1 MRFGH
6 GYGRWLGGGFGEMG
20 RGGRHGGGGWGG
32 GGWGDGEGHGR
43 GGRRGRVFEGS
54 ELRLVLLA
62 LLEEQPRHGYD
73 LIREIEER
81 TGGAYAP
88 SPGVVYPTLTML
100 DEMGH
105 IDEVK
110 EEGARKRFAITDAG
124 RQHLAEK
131 KDEVE
136 GLMERLGKMGEA
148 QGRTGAGPIKRSMV
162 GLTMALGEALASG
175 RGRDDIVHDI
185 AAILDEAARKIE
197 RLER

>member
-6 GYGRWLGGGFGEMG
+6 GYGRWLGGGFGPGG
-20 RGGRHGGGGWGG
+20 RGEHSHHEWGHH
-32 GGWGDGEGHGR
+32 ERGR
-43 GGRRGRVFEGS
+43 GRRRMFDGG

-81 TGGAYAP
+81 TGGSYAP

-124 RQHLAEK
+124 KAFLAEK
-131 KDEVE
+131 REEV
-136 GLMERLGKMGEA
+136 GALLERLAAIAEHE
-148 QGRTGAGPIKRSMV
+148 GRSAGGAPIKRAMM
-162 GLTMALGEALASG
+162 GLGMALRDTLGAA
-175 RGRDDIVHDI
+175 RGNPDLVHDV
-185 AAILDEAARKIE
+185 AAIIDEAARKIE

>member
-6 GYGRWLGGGFGEMG
+6 GYGRWVGGGFG
-20 RGGRHGGGGWGG
+20 GGFGGGMHGDPRHGGGR
-32 GGWGDGEGHGR
+32 GERG
-43 GGRRGRVFEGS
+43 GGRRRMFDGG
-54 ELRLVLLA
+54 ELRLVLLG

-100 DEMGH
+100 DELEL
-105 IDEVK
+105 IEEVK

-124 RQHLAEK
+124 RAHLAEK
-131 KDEVE
+131 KEEVAA
-136 GLMERLGKMGEA
+136 LIERLSRLGQEES
-148 QGRTGAGPIKRSMV
+148 RHGAAPVKRAMMS
-162 GLTMALGEALASG
+162 LHMALREALSASQD
-175 RGRDDIVHDI
+175 RNAIHEVT
-185 AAILDEAARKIE
+185 AILDEATRKIE

>member
-6 GYGRWLGGGFGEMG
+6 GYGRWLGGGFGPGG
-20 RGGRHGGGGWGG
+20 RGEHQHDWSQHER
-32 GGWGDGEGHGR
+32 GR
-43 GGRRGRVFEGS
+43 GRRRMFDGG

-81 TGGAYAP
+81 TGGSYAP

-110 EEGARKRFAITDAG
+110 EEGSRKRFAITAAG
-124 RQHLAEK
+124 KAFLAEK
-131 KDEVE
+131 REEIDA
-136 GLMERLGKMGEA
+136 LLERLAAIGEHEDRR
-148 QGRTGAGPIKRSMV
+148 GGGAPIKRAMM
-162 GLTMALGEALASG
+162 GLGMALRDTLGSA
-175 RGRDDIVHDI
+175 RGKPDLVHDV
-185 AAILDEAARKIE
+185 AAIIDEAARKIE

>member
-1 MRFGH
+1 MIQEFIEMRFGH
-6 GYGRWLGGGFGEMG
+6 GYGRWLGGGFGPGG
-20 RGGRHGGGGWGG
+20 RGEHHHEWGHH
-32 GGWGDGEGHGR
+32 ERGR
-43 GGRRGRVFEGS
+43 GRRRMFDGG

-81 TGGAYAP
+81 TGGSYAP

-110 EEGARKRFAITDAG
+110 EEGTRKRFAITDAG
-124 RQHLAEK
+124 KAFLAEK
-131 KDEVE
+131 REEVDA
-136 GLMERLGKMGEA
+136 LLERLAAIGEHE
-148 QGRTGAGPIKRSMV
+148 GRSAGGAPIKRAMM
-162 GLTMALGEALASG
+162 GLGMALRDTLGAA
-175 RGRDDIVHDI
+175 RGNPDLVHDV
-185 AAILDEAARKIE
+185 AAIIDEAARKIE